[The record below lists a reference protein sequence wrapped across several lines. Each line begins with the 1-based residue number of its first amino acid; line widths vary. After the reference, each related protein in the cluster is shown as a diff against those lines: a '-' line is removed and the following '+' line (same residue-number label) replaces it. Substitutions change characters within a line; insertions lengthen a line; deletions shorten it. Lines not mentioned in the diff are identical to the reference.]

1 MKVALEILELSIYM
15 LQLSVLVPELGCEL
29 LHFPVHFIVRSA
41 ILLLLASLCFIYPF
55 DLLF

>member
-29 LHFPVHFIVRSA
+29 LHSPVHFIVRSA
-41 ILLLLASLCFIYPF
+41 ILLLLAILW
-55 DLLF
+55 

>member
-29 LHFPVHFIVRSA
+29 LHSAAHFIV
-41 ILLLLASLCFIYPF
+41 
-55 DLLF
+55 